1 MKKPNLLDSYAI
13 LAFLKKENNYKVV
26 LDLIKEAEQ
35 GKARLI
41 MSPINAGEVYYI
53 IKKNNLTEDFDK
65 FWKAFLMLPI
75 EFIGVDFHLIIEAAK
90 IKSSHALSFAD
101 CFAAATARK
110 ENAAIVTGDPEFKRL
125 EKDITILWI

>member
-1 MKKPNLLDSYAI
+1 MKKQNLLDSYAV
-13 LAFLKKENNYKVV
+13 LAFLKKENNYKFV

-41 MSPINAGEVYYI
+41 MSQINAGEVYYI

-65 FWKAFLMLPI
+65 FWKTFLMLPI

-125 EKDITILWI
+125 EKNITILWI